1 MAYQQVNRAAV
12 AAGALVSEVPALQ
25 PIPRREI
32 RRRLLLFPGGICLA
46 F

>member
-12 AAGALVSEVPALQ
+12 AAGDLVSEVPAIR
-25 PIPRREI
+25 PIPRREV
-32 RRRLLLFPGGICLA
+32 RRLLLLFPGGICLA